1 MQGQRLAGSWE
12 PKIRK
17 ISKIIEKSKI
27 LIFFILSLR
36 TKPDLFPALQAS
48 KTVFSRVFLSP
59 HCSTRCHVRPAD
71 TSQDPESRKP
81 PKS

>member
-36 TKPDLFPALQAS
+36 TKPDLFPGLENGVFARLSVSSLLNKMPRAS
-48 KTVFSRVFLSP
+48 R
-59 HCSTRCHVRPAD
+59 
-71 TSQDPESRKP
+71 
-81 PKS
+81 